1 MGQTKVSLSV
11 IRTNF
16 FLLKYGIILLN
27 AKYFMFG
34 PKVSE
39 FSVLLWVEGM
49 VCGLW
54 SKMRVREYI
63 LATDTDCWVF
73 FFICVDL

>member
-1 MGQTKVSLSV
+1 MGQTKVSLPV

-16 FLLKYGIILLN
+16 FF
-27 AKYFMFG
+27 AKIWHMI
-34 PKVSE
+34 SE

-63 LATDTDCWVF
+63 LETDTDCWVF